1 MNLAEIMLRGVK
13 AVAGKVTIDRI
24 MMVLVYSLVT
34 ALAIGTVGLMIH
46 SCGKVKTT
54 AQELQKAEEAIKLR
68 DVQISAFEA
77 SNKRLETTL
86 SEELKASAV
95 LREVLKDAER
105 RIKTATGKA
114 PEVIEV
120 IRYVTIPGHASG
132 VAPPGREALVARGD
146 TLQIRGTSLKLET
159 KAGNHV
165 VTGVASCWR
174 LQPTPETML
183 YEGPIDMGSVKAV
196 EKEKPSAVAATRRWG
211 FGPVGTIDTSGNW
224 AVGPQVSYRIW
235 RVDLNLGM
243 TFPDQRTIGSVL
255 VRP

>member
-13 AVAGKVTIDRI
+13 AVAGKITHDL
-24 MMVLVYSLVT
+24 LVV
-34 ALAIGTVGLMIH
+34 ALAIGAAGLAIH

-54 AQELQKAEEAIKLR
+54 AQELRKAEEAIKLR

-77 SNKRLETTL
+77 SNKRLEATL

-95 LREVLKDAER
+95 LREVLKDAEK
-105 RIKTATGKA
+105 RIKAATGKA

-120 IRYVTIPGHASG
+120 IRYVTIPGHAGG
-132 VAPPGREALVARGD
+132 VAPPGREALVAVGD

-174 LQPTPETML
+174 LSPLPETKL

-196 EKEKPSAVAATRRWG
+196 EKEKPIVAAERRWG
-211 FGPVGTIDTSGNW
+211 FGPVGTIDMRGNYSI
-224 AVGPQVSYRIW
+224 GPQVGYRIW
-235 RVDLNLGM
+235 RVDLSLGV

-255 VRP
+255 VRW